1 MLKSL
6 AVTNFA
12 LLEQAMV
19 EFDDGLNIL
28 TGETGAGKSI
38 LIDAVSVILGS
49 RASVDSIRTG
59 CDFFRVEAV
68 FDISQLP
75 SIHNLVEEQGIMVDD
90 DKAIIISRRF
100 SRQGKNTILINGCH
114 ITVSTLRQIGEKL
127 VDMHGQ
133 HENQALLRPEAY
145 LTMLDALDDTTK
157 VVLEQYRATYNS
169 WLELIKELS
178 LLEQNSRER
187 AQRIDM
193 LNWQTQE
200 IAAAT
205 LRLHEDEEL
214 EQKILVLANAEKI
227 ASALNRA
234 YILLDQGSDGSSGV
248 LSDLAEVK
256 RELEIAVRYDPRVQS
271 QLTGVSDALYQLE
284 EHCTELRTYGDE
296 IEFNPQYLAELQER
310 VDVIYKLKKKYG
322 TTIAEILAYYKQAT
336 LELADINN
344 YDQKIAK
351 LGKQQEQLESKLT
364 DLASELD
371 RLRQQSAMEL
381 MKQICGHLVDLG
393 MPNARFIIEV
403 TSTSQ
408 FTASGQNEVAFLFSA
423 NLGEQPKMLHKI
435 ASGGELSRI
444 ALAIKTVCAY
454 RDAVGIMVFDEID
467 AGIGGQAGHMVAEKV
482 ARIASARQVL
492 CITHLPQIACMADL
506 HIYLQKQVDGKR
518 TYTII
523 RQLTKEEQLLELTR
537 MISGNEITQIAVEN
551 ATQMFESALS
561 KKKNGK
567 IRRKHELASFF
578 APKSLKTR
586 F

>member
-561 KKKNGK
+561 KKEKWKN
-567 IRRKHELASFF
+567 
-578 APKSLKTR
+578 KTQA
-586 F
+586 